1 MFRDS
6 AYAIFE
12 VRKRAITREDR
23 VKLVD
28 FKGLALQDK
37 KPTLSEFSKIN
48 FLLMKILVR
57 KNNEVCRYENSIFF
71 YKLSNII
78 INQFL
83 QTTNRPPIMNY
94 FLYISTLWTTSQ
106 IVANIV
112 DETRLIDINWI

>member
-1 MFRDS
+1 
-6 AYAIFE
+6 
-12 VRKRAITREDR
+12 
-23 VKLVD
+23 
-28 FKGLALQDK
+28 
-37 KPTLSEFSKIN
+37 
-48 FLLMKILVR
+48 MKILVR